1 MPKLPKNLQTARK
14 ASERICF
21 VSSKVGGLSLGLN
34 KHSEVILARIVLT
47 WFYWSHSRYAF
58 VPHVDLVHLPVPSSH
73 TQMGRGN
80 IFQRHISSSK
90 LTGVF
95 EVFVTSAHALR
106 LAVPLGLNI
115 LPPFQSITN
124 ALRPASILPPART
137 VVEEEMRRNAFWL
150 AYANERLHGFGNGW
164 ALSMDDNDV
173 CQLLPLRGDQFD
185 QGVRVR
191 TQERQLAHVSLI
203 LFFRS
208 RCRRQNVNGL
218 RVKIFS

>member
-58 VPHVDLVHLPVPSSH
+58 VLHVDLVHLPVPSSH

-191 TQERQLAHVSLI
+191 TQER
-203 LFFRS
+203 
-208 RCRRQNVNGL
+208 
-218 RVKIFS
+218 